1 VAWPAAYRDRWVD
14 VPGGQLHV
22 VEWATRGPIVLLT
35 HGITAQAH
43 VWDPIAERLSASYHI
58 LSLDQ
63 RGHGD
68 SLKPATGYAL
78 DDYLADMLAVLDSF
92 DARRA
97 VVGGHSLGG
106 RNAFAFA
113 ARHPARAALMVAV
126 EYGPWIE
133 RRSFDLLNERVR
145 NAPERLPSRQAA
157 LDYLAFRYPRVTPA
171 ALARRADF
179 GLHPEG
185 SALVW
190 KYSRAAIEQT
200 LDLMDADLGPLV
212 DRVHAPALIVRGSD
226 SNFYDAAAYNHLRQ
240 LRPDLEY
247 AEFPATT
254 HYVPEERPDDLAD
267 HLLSF
272 FQRHTADLPVG

>member
-1 VAWPAAYRDRWVD
+1 MAAPFAYRDRWVD
-14 VPGGQLHV
+14 VPDGQLHV
-22 VEWATRGPIVLLT
+22 VEWATRGPVVLLT

-43 VWDPIAERLSASYHI
+43 VWDPIAARLSASYHV

-78 DDYLADMLAVLDSF
+78 DDYLADMLAVLDAF
-92 DARRA
+92 DAERA

-133 RRSFDLLNERVR
+133 RRSFALLNERVL
-145 NAPERLPSRQAA
+145 NAPERFPSRQTA
-157 LDYLAFRYPRVTPA
+157 LDYLASRYPRLTPA
-171 ALARRADF
+171 ALARRADY
-179 GLHPEG
+179 GLLPEG

-190 KYSRAAIEQT
+190 KYSRSAIEQT
-200 LDLMDADLGPLV
+200 LALLDVDLGPLV
-212 DRVHAPALIVRGSD
+212 DRARSPALIVRGSD
-226 SNFYDAAAYNHLRQ
+226 SNFYNAAAYEHLRQ
-240 LRPDLEY
+240 LRPELEY
-247 AEFPATT
+247 AEFPAAT

-267 HLLSF
+267 LLLSF
-272 FQRHTADLPVG
+272 FQRNSPALPSG